1 MRGLS
6 RFMYAQRKKMSS
18 RTLKQEVK
26 MSTNEV
32 KIGSIAEI
40 KVGRNAI
47 PALVLEILTDGFKV
61 RSTSTNREFKVRK
74 VERVIAPPEVQAT
87 PNTAQDS
94 GQKTETMT
102 AAAKPEK
109 KRSLLEAAIE
119 VLKTSGKPMNTRELV
134 EAATEAGLWTLTAC
148 KTPEQTLYGS
158 IFREIAAKEHPRVR
172 KSGEKGKF
180 EFAG

>member
-6 RFMYAQRKKMSS
+6 RFMYAQCKKMSS
-18 RTLKQEVK
+18 ETLKQEIE
-26 MSTNEV
+26 MNTNEV
-32 KIGSIAEI
+32 KIGSVAEV

-47 PALVLEILTDGFKV
+47 PALVLEILPDGFKV
-61 RSTSTNREFKVRK
+61 KSTATNREFKVRM
-74 VERVIAPPEVQAT
+74 VERVITPLEIQAT
-87 PNTAQDS
+87 PNTAQAS
-94 GQKTETMT
+94 GPETETMDT
-102 AAAKPEK
+102 AAKPEK

-134 EAATEAGLWTLTAC
+134 EAATEAGLWTPTAC

-158 IFREIAAKEHPRVR
+158 IFREIATKEHPRVR
-172 KSGEKGKF
+172 KSAEKGKF

>member
-1 MRGLS
+1 
-6 RFMYAQRKKMSS
+6 
-18 RTLKQEVK
+18 

-32 KIGSIAEI
+32 KIGSVAEV

-47 PALVLEILTDGFKV
+47 PAVIMEILPDGFKV
-61 RSTSTNREFKVRK
+61 RSTATNREFKVSK
-74 VERVIAPPEVQAT
+74 VERVLSEPKNSDALKAAGKVEMKQPVEPEAPARLPMPRTEGSDGT
-87 PNTAQDS
+87 
-94 GQKTETMT
+94 QKQ
-102 AAAKPEK
+102 PRG
-109 KRSLLEAAIE
+109 RSLLEAAIE

-134 EAATEAGLWTLTAC
+134 EAATEAGLWTPTAC

-158 IFREIAAKEHPRVR
+158 IFREIAGKEHPRVH